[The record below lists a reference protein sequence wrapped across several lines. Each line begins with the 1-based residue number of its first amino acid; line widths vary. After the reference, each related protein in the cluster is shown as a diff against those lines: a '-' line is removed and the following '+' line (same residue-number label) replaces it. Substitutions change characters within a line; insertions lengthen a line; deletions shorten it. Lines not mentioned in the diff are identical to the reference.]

1 MKNLRRPWTPDEDA
15 RLRSMLEAGIS
26 TTIAAAKL
34 KRTKSALRGRA
45 SMLQLVRSIR
55 TMAERNPCV
64 GVSGLS
70 GLNGLFRV

>member
-45 SMLQLVRSIR
+45 SMLQLVRPIR
-55 TMAERNPCV
+55 TRGRAEPMHRI
-64 GVSGLS
+64 
-70 GLNGLFRV
+70 